1 MNEVEIREHLG
12 NYKSLLEAMAPQARR
27 HADET
32 NYVGLGRL
40 AKLFSDAAELV
51 NEITVALPEDLPS
64 EKKVGG
70 TGTFTGEPTDIENHT
85 HTFPPHEE
93 PQESVDPEKTE

>member
-51 NEITVALPEDLPS
+51 NEITVALPEDLPQPVPT
-64 EKKVGG
+64 EEPVGVE
-70 TGTFTGEPTDIENHT
+70 TSAGEPEVDAQ
-85 HTFPPHEE
+85 PEE
-93 PQESVDPEKTE
+93 PKEGVDAEKTEE